1 MPFSTY
7 GLEPS
12 LLRSLQSQGFAAP
25 SPVQDRAIPPA
36 LQGQDVLAIAPTGSG
51 KTLAYG
57 LPLLHALC
65 ARSSRSGPS
74 AHLARTTALVLVPTR
89 ELASQVGEA
98 LRALANRLPHSI
110 QIHMVFGGVSINPQM
125 QRLARTGAD
134 IVVATPGRLLDLLAY
149 KALRLDALQTL
160 VLDEADRLLDLGF
173 AQELQLILA
182 QCPARRQHLFF
193 SATFAPKL
201 QALAQSLLHEPVLID
216 LRAAHPAHAPDQ
228 TDQGQPLDLKAR
240 EANETIYAQLSA
252 GNVAPA
258 DTASIVQRAI
268 AVDEHRRTE
277 ILRELLVS
285 EAWPRVLVFVASQH
299 AAERVAMKLRKV
311 LPSGLPRCA
320 RVNAEPFH
328 AGLSQGKRTQ
338 VLADFKNSRLRVVV
352 ATDVAARGLDI
363 VDLPVVVNYDLPR
376 ASSDYTHRMGR
387 TGRAGASGLAV
398 SLVTSPMQAHWRL
411 IDKRLNLKLELET
424 LPGFEPTDWDRHD
437 AVDETTPTGDASS
450 DSGQPD
456 QALAFSRQ
464 DLGAR
469 QGLDPNGGVKGRR
482 PSKKDKLRA
491 QGSA

>member
-1 MPFSTY
+1 
-7 GLEPS
+7 
-12 LLRSLQSQGFAAP
+12 
-25 SPVQDRAIPPA
+25 
-36 LQGQDVLAIAPTGSG
+36 
-51 KTLAYG
+51 

-65 ARSSRSGPS
+65 AHSSRSGPG

-89 ELASQVGEA
+89 ELATQVGEA

-173 AQELQLILA
+173 AQELQMILA

-201 QALAQSLLHEPVLID
+201 QALAKSLLHEPVLID
-216 LRAAHPAHAPDQ
+216 LYAEHPAQPSVQ
-228 TDQGQPLDLKAR
+228 TDHALPLDLDASEPNAALDEQRLAGSFAHTDTAAR
-240 EANETIYAQLSA
+240 T
-252 GNVAPA
+252 

-277 ILRELLVS
+277 MLRELLVS

-311 LPSGLPRCA
+311 LPGGMPRCA
-320 RVNAEPFH
+320 SVNAEPFH

-398 SLVTSPMQAHWRL
+398 SLVTLPMHAHWRL

-424 LPGFEPTDWDRHD
+424 LPGFEPTDWHQHD
-437 AVDETTPTGDASS
+437 PVNETTPTGDASS
-450 DSGQPD
+450 DNERPD
-456 QALAFSRQ
+456 QALASSRQ

-469 QGLDPNGGVKGRR
+469 QGLDPNGGIKGRR

-491 QGSA
+491 QGSAQQKGL